1 MAQANAAFLRL
12 SLSVLSGAALLVGLA
27 PGCNGNN
34 TPPPSVALQWAV
46 EPGQSTS
53 CGAVYDHFSIG
64 DDGANPIQTSANGDS
79 VNGVPITVNCDVAPN
94 GGGYS
99 VSANAVYGNQGQ
111 LSIKGQINVA
121 QGATTP
127 GPQTGITGT
136 FSDHVAGGFIANLT
150 DTQCTITF
158 DKKAGMGIAPTR
170 IWGYLDCPN
179 AATTNGQTCDGHAE
193 FLFEYC
199 GQ

>member
-1 MAQANAAFLRL
+1 MAQANAVF
-12 SLSVLSGAALLVGLA
+12 LSVLSGAALLVGLT

-34 TPPPSVALQWAV
+34 TPPPSVALAWVV
-46 EPGQSTS
+46 EPGTHTNAECQ
-53 CGAVYDHFSIG
+53 AVYDHFNIG
-64 DDGANPIQTSANGDS
+64 DDSTNPLQVSANGETAG
-79 VNGVPITVNCDVAPN
+79 GVPVTVNCDVASN
-94 GGGYS
+94 SGGYN

-111 LSIKGQINVA
+111 LTIKGQINVA
-121 QGATTP
+121 QGATP
-127 GPQTGITGT
+127 GPQTGITGS
-136 FSDHVAGGFIANLT
+136 FSDHVPGGLIANLT
-150 DTQCTITF
+150 DTNCTITF

-179 AATTNGQTCDGHAE
+179 AAAANGTVCDAHAE